1 MSLKI
6 EGRFSEEDTKILSDG
21 IGVYDSV
28 YVDTPD
34 GNFASSEHGR
44 SGLADAIELWKLI
57 DEKKSI
63 ELKEVWDEVFDDNN
77 YIEDE
82 GYWMTVEQVQ
92 QTADL
97 LNELNERLG
106 EIFTDKYNDW
116 RVIRRDKIAFI
127 RKTIPHFKIETESD
141 GEGGVDYVVLN
152 EMWNF
157 NSAWRFINVAARLG
171 REVSLS

>member
-6 EGRFSEEDTKILSDG
+6 DGRFSEEDTKILSDG

-57 DEKKSI
+57 DENKSQQLEKI
-63 ELKEVWDEVFDDNN
+63 WAVIFDENKEFE
-77 YIEDE
+77 EQ
-82 GYWMTVEQVQ
+82 GRMTVEQVRH
-92 QTADL
+92 TGDL

-106 EIFTDKYNDW
+106 EIFTN
-116 RVIRRDKIAFI
+116 I
-127 RKTIPHFKIETESD
+127 
-141 GEGGVDYVVLN
+141 GL
-152 EMWNF
+152 
-157 NSAWRFINVAARLG
+157 
-171 REVSLS
+171 SLEDD